1 MNNSAGISLF
11 IAWAVVVAISDY
23 RARRISNLLIAAGL
37 AAAFGC
43 ALFQSGPFGI
53 SLLHS
58 SIGAAV
64 GLVALLPFFALGV
77 MGAADVKVFAVLGAW
92 CGMHALL
99 GLWMAA
105 SLAAGVHA
113 LWLLITTHVSRTSR
127 TSCTSCARLA
137 GSARLTGATFELG
150 GKASTPYAA
159 CLTVAAMVWL
169 ALNATGGAAR

>member
-1 MNNSAGISLF
+1 MNVSVGILLF
-11 IAWAVVVAISDY
+11 IAWAAVVAICDC
-23 RARRISNLLIAAGL
+23 RRRRIPNSVVVAGL

-43 ALFQSGPFGI
+43 ALVQCGAFGM
-53 SLLHS
+53 SLGQAACGAL
-58 SIGAAV
+58 IGLA
-64 GLVALLPFFALGV
+64 ALLPFFALGA

-113 LWLLITTHVSRTSR
+113 LWLLITTRT
-127 TSCTSCARLA
+127 RLA
-137 GSARLTGATFELG
+137 GLGRHGGPTFERA

-159 CLTVAAMVWL
+159 CLTVAASAWL
-169 ALNATGGAAR
+169 VLQGLAGGLR